1 MEVITN
7 IHIMQHKSNEL
18 REKGYRIALVPTMG
32 FFHEGHLE
40 LMRIAKKNADR
51 LIVSIFVN
59 PIQFGPSEDY
69 ERYPRD
75 IEGDTK
81 KAEKV
86 GVDILFIPEVKDM
99 YPEGFQTKVS
109 VEKLTQHLCGIF
121 RPGHFDGVTTV
132 VAKLFNITKPHIA
145 VFGEKDYQQLQV
157 IKRMVKDLNMD
168 IEIISAPTVREP
180 DGLAMSS
187 RNAYLN
193 PEERRSALC
202 LKKSIDLAQS
212 MVNRGIYDTSSI
224 KKSIEEL
231 IKNHPYTKIEY
242 ISICDPETLEEMKEI
257 KDRALLALAVYVGK
271 ARLIDNSILERKD

>member
-1 MEVITN
+1 MEVIRDIQT
-7 IHIMQHKSNEL
+7 MQQRANEL
-18 REKGYRIALVPTMG
+18 REKGYKIAFVPTMG

-40 LMRIAKKNADR
+40 LMRIAKRNADK

-145 VFGEKDYQQLQV
+145 VFGEKDYQQLLV
-157 IKRMVKDLNMD
+157 IKRMVEDLNMD
-168 IEIISAPTVREP
+168 IEIISAPTIREA

-187 RNAYLN
+187 RNVYLN

-212 MVNRGIYDTSSI
+212 MVDKGIYDSSSI
-224 KKSIEEL
+224 KRSIEEL
-231 IKNHPYTKIEY
+231 IKSHPYTKIQY
-242 ISICDPETLEEMKEI
+242 ISICDPDTLEEIEKIED
-257 KDRALLALAVYVGK
+257 KALLALAVYVGK
-271 ARLIDNSILERKD
+271 ARLIDNSILKRKN